1 MQKQE
6 IDRFLNISIIEDS
19 DKVRQLLDE
28 KNEVESKL
36 RSALDI
42 KLEMDARI
50 QSLLKEK
57 NEYLEVN

>member
-36 RSALDI
+36 RPALDI

-57 NEYLEVN
+57 NEALEVN